1 MLGAQC
7 LHEHVL
13 LPWGKYLKI
22 CAQTALIAGLQWET
36 CTYLDVEICNILG
49 QSVWFGATNSWINV
63 QELPK
68 SGETCTWQNQKLD
81 ETKKKSCRTKTS
93 QVIAMYRRFY
103 FACGQGVTKNLDRCQ
118 IVAADLRFESDLFLQ
133 PKTVIVATQKMDP
146 WVGFWVMA
154 LYVQTPSEVR
164 CFRYVLEVQIH
175 SQSQEVFGC
184 LGCYP
189 KWFYPSFFW

>member
-81 ETKKKSCRTKTS
+81 ETKKEKLPNKNQPSNCNVQKVLFRMWPRGHKKLGSLPDCGRRLAFWERSFFAAQNCYCRH
-93 QVIAMYRRFY
+93 A
-103 FACGQGVTKNLDRCQ
+103 KNG
-118 IVAADLRFESDLFLQ
+118 S
-133 PKTVIVATQKMDP
+133 MS
-146 WVGFWVMA
+146 WVLGHGPIRPNTFWI
-154 LYVQTPSEVR
+154 R
-164 CFRYVLEVQIH
+164 CFRYVLGVQIH